1 MIVQTIV
8 NLSDPDNP
16 YNNCKILLESGFIK
30 ITQTDDEGV
39 ITQTDDEGVIFQTEF
54 AAQIAKIILE
64 LCESK
69 LK

>member
-1 MIVQTIV
+1 MIVQTSV

-16 YNNCKILLESGFIK
+16 DNNCKILLESGFIK

-39 ITQTDDEGVIFQTEF
+39 IVQTEF
-54 AAQIAKIILE
+54 AAQLAKIILE